1 MANKNFTL
9 NFDASMNISQ
19 IKSAISEMQRA
30 FSGLKLSQGL
40 NTNIQN
46 VFSKINSELEKFE
59 DLTSKSFHSLSDV
72 SKASSSFERIIDYYK
87 QLEKYGK
94 EITGMDKEKF
104 FPDSVV
110 SNITKANKALQT
122 YYRELEAIPAEIEKA
137 NKALAKQ
144 EATLDSLT
152 QKKNALAAENKS
164 LGSTKGGISR
174 KITAKEAEQSNLTA
188 QMSSLEASGTKKSSA
203 EYKALASQYNI
214 LTQELKKIKSE
225 ATELDSTM
233 AKNRATIASLDSQI
247 NSTTTNISQLKQELG
262 QMTQS
267 LNTASLDKLRNSLV
281 EITGQDISQIPSDIK
296 QIQTIINGLSGE
308 ELQRIKVAF
317 DNIQKSAE
325 NAGGPISKTKS
336 NLDSFGDT
344 ATTMVKTADEVQ
356 RLQNQV
362 MDFFSISNAVQLFK
376 RTIQS
381 AFDTVQKLDAAMTET
396 AVVTDFSVG
405 DMWDSLPQYTDTANE
420 LGATIQGVYETMT
433 LFYQQGLN
441 TTETFEI
448 GTETLKMARIAGLD
462 YAQTTDLMT
471 AALRGF
477 NMELNATSAQRI
489 N

>member
-87 QLEKYGK
+87 QLEKYSK

-152 QKKNALAAENKS
+152 QKRDALAAENKS
-164 LGSTKGGISR
+164 LGSTKGGITK
-174 KITAKEAEQSNLTA
+174 KIS
-188 QMSSLEASGTKKSSA
+188 TKKSEQDDLTSQMTALETSGVKKSAA
-203 EYKALASQYNI
+203 EYKALASQYNL
-214 LTQELKKIKSE
+214 LTQEIKKLKSE
-225 ATELDSTM
+225 EASLSSIID
-233 AKNRATIASLDSQI
+233 KNRSTIAGLDSQI
-247 NSTTTNISQLKQELG
+247 NTTKTSISQLKQELG

-267 LNTASLDKLRNSLV
+267 LNTASLDKLRNSLA

-296 QIQTIINGLSGE
+296 QIQTIINGLSDE

-325 NAGGPISKTKS
+325 NAGAPISKTKS

-344 ATTMVKTADEVQ
+344 ATTIVKTADEVQ

-376 RTIQS
+376 RTVQS
-381 AFDTVQKLDAAMTET
+381 AFDTVTKIRRCNDRNC
-396 AVVTDFSVG
+396 
-405 DMWDSLPQYTDTANE
+405 DSYR
-420 LGATIQGVYETMT
+420 
-433 LFYQQGLN
+433 F
-441 TTETFEI
+441 
-448 GTETLKMARIAGLD
+448 
-462 YAQTTDLMT
+462 
-471 AALRGF
+471 
-477 NMELNATSAQRI
+477 
-489 N
+489 